1 MKVGCFDER
10 FHSLSQ
16 KKGIQSLQGEQID
29 VEDKQTNLRL
39 LAQLITQP
47 STQ

>member
-10 FHSLSQ
+10 FHSLNQ